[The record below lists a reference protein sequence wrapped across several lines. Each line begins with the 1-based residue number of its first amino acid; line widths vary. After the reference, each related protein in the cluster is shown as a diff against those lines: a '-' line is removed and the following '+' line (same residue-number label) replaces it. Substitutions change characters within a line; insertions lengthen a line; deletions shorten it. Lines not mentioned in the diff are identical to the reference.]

1 MGSAETT
8 DAPAPEGSD
17 DIDRVVVFTD
27 AVIAIAITLLVLDIA
42 VPTIPDALSENQLG
56 DALWELRP
64 EVLGFALS
72 FAVISYLWLSHRLVF
87 SHLRSI
93 DPTLVVVN
101 LFFLLVIAFIP
112 FCASLLAE
120 YVPNSV
126 AVAVY
131 AAVMAIAGI
140 TLLLIIVYPTA
151 IGHHHPSVSP
161 ERVRLTTRK
170 VAIAPIVFIATIPIA
185 FLSGW
190 VAVALWAL
198 IPITRGLIAL
208 RGT

>member
-1 MGSAETT
+1 MASEETT
-8 DAPAPEGSD
+8 DARAQEGSG

-27 AVIAIAITLLVLDIA
+27 AVMAIAITLLVLDIA
-42 VPTIPDALSENQLG
+42 VPTIPDALSENQLR

-64 EVLGFALS
+64 EVLDFALS
-72 FAVISYLWLSHRLVF
+72 FAAISYLWLSHRLVF
-87 SHLRSI
+87 SRLRGI

-126 AVAVY
+126 AVY
-131 AAVMAIAGI
+131 AAVMAIAGA
-140 TLLLIIVYPTA
+140 TLLLIIVYPKA

-161 ERVRLTTRK
+161 ERVRLTMRK
-170 VAIAPIVFIATIPIA
+170 VAVAPIVFIATISIA

-190 VAVALWAL
+190 IAVALRAR
-198 IPITRGLIAL
+198 IPITGGLIAL
-208 RGT
+208 RGI